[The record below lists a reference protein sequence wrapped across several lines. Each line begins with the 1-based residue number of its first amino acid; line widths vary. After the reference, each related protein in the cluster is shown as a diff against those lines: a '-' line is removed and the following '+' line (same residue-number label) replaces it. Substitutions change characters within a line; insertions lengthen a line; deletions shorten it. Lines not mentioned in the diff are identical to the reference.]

1 MNDITENGKYYIPSI
16 EEFHI
21 GFEFEQNHSEYG
33 WEKMIYNRLSTKTQ
47 LSYRHPTSVL
57 NSDLIGG
64 FIRVCKLSHEDILL
78 CGWIP
83 QGVLHYDS
91 GEMIDGYDKG
101 SFILHQTES
110 GWVIYR
116 QDVYNE
122 HSGNWTQHDLFVGT
136 INNINELRTIMKQLG
151 IK

>member
-64 FIRVCKLSHEDILL
+64 FIRVRKLSHEDILL
-78 CGWIP
+78 CGWEETKEIGAAKMYKYSSGSDLVFFNSVP
-83 QGVLHYDS
+83 NRVEVQREQPYDCNFS
-91 GEMIDGYDKG
+91 GT
-101 SFILHQTES
+101 L
-110 GWVIYR
+110 
-116 QDVYNE
+116 
-122 HSGNWTQHDLFVGT
+122 
-136 INNINELRTIMKQLG
+136 NNINELRTIMKQIG
-151 IK
+151 I